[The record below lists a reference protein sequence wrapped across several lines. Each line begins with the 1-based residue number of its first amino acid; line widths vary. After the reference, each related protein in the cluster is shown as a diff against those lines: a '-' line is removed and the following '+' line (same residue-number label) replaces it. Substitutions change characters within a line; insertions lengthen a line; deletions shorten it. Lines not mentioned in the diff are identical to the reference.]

1 MKKFIGREQEIK
13 QLKGLYEGA
22 SFQSALV
29 YGRRRI
35 GKSELI
41 KQSLKGEKS
50 TVIFY
55 ECKQTTEKN
64 NTDGLSEII
73 ADKFNFPKPDFN
85 SFEKA
90 LDFLFSY
97 SEKKKL
103 VLVLDEY
110 PYLHKIIDGIDSI
123 LQSLID
129 KYKDK
134 SKLKLIICGSYL
146 DVMKS
151 LLDNQNPLYG
161 RISLSLDIKPMDY
174 YDSAKFYPTF
184 SNEDKVKLYSVFGGI
199 PYYNELINSKWSVKE
214 NIVYLIT
221 SVNSRLEN
229 EINYYLKNEMAKVN
243 NANVVFE
250 TIARGLCKFND
261 IFNATG
267 IDKSSTF
274 ADVLE
279 RLTNIELVEKEA
291 PINDEKNKKKS
302 NYYIKDNLSLF
313 YYTYVY
319 RYLSQ
324 RGIMNED
331 AFYEKYIEGD
341 FEGRYVPKM
350 FERIFKQFLIRKNR
364 QGEINPPLEKV
375 GKYYY
380 DDAVNKKNGEFDV
393 VSLDEMGY
401 IFYETKYKN
410 KPINQAII
418 NEEIEQVKKTGL
430 NCYKYGFVS
439 KSGFEDVDSEEIIL
453 YTLEDLY
460 M

>member
-1 MKKFIGREQEIK
+1 MKKFIGREREIA
-13 QLKGLYEGA
+13 QLKELYDGA
-22 SFQSALV
+22 DFQSALV

-35 GKSELI
+35 GKSALI
-41 KQSLKGEKS
+41 KQSIKGSKL
-50 TVIFY
+50 TVLYY

-64 NTDGLSEII
+64 NVDGLSEIM
-73 ADKFNFPKPDFN
+73 AEKLNFPKPDFS

-90 LDFLFSY
+90 LEYLFIY
-97 SEKKKL
+97 SRKKKI
-103 VLVLDEY
+103 VVVLDEY

-129 KYKDK
+129 RYKDS

-174 YDSAKFYPTF
+174 YDSAKFYPNF
-184 SNEDKVKLYSVFGGI
+184 SNADKVKLYSVFGGI
-199 PYYNELINSKWSVKE
+199 PYYNELVSDKLTLKE
-214 NIVYLIT
+214 NVIHLIT
-221 SVNSRLEN
+221 AVNSRLES
-229 EINYYLKNEMAKVN
+229 EINLYLKNEMAKVN

-261 IFNATG
+261 IFNASG

-279 RLTNIELVEKEA
+279 RLGDIELVEKES
-291 PINDEKNKKKS
+291 PINDEHNKKKS
-302 NYYIKDNLSLF
+302 IYYIKDNLSLF

-324 RGIMNED
+324 RGIMSEK
-331 AFYEKYIEGD
+331 AFYEKYIEAD
-341 FEGRYVPKM
+341 FEERYVPKI
-350 FERIFKQFLIRKNR
+350 FERIFKQYLIRQNR
-364 QGEINPPLEKV
+364 QGNINPPLEKI

-380 DDAVNKKNGEFDV
+380 GDAINKRNGEFDV
-393 VSLDEMGY
+393 VSLDEKGY
-401 IFYETKYKN
+401 IFYEVKYKN
-410 KPINQAII
+410 KPVNQSVI
-418 NEEIEQVKKTGL
+418 NEEIKQVQAVGL
-430 NCYKYGFVS
+430 PCYRYGFVS
-439 KSGFEDVDSEEIIL
+439 KSGFEDIANNDLLL
-453 YTLEDLY
+453 YTLDDLY
-460 M
+460 L

>member
-1 MKKFIGREQEIK
+1 MKRFIGREREIA
-13 QLKGLYEGA
+13 QLKKIYE
-22 SFQSALV
+22 STEFQSALV

-41 KQSLKGEKS
+41 KQSLKGNKL
-50 TVIFY
+50 TVLYY

-64 NTDGLSEII
+64 NIEGFCEIM
-73 ADKFNFPKPDFN
+73 AEKLNFPKPDFT
-85 SFEKA
+85 SFEKV
-90 LDFLFSY
+90 LEYLFIY
-97 SEKKKL
+97 SKKKKL
-103 VLVLDEY
+103 VVVLDEY

-129 KYKDK
+129 KYKDTA
-134 SKLKLIICGSYL
+134 KLKLIICGSYL

-174 YDSAKFYPTF
+174 YDSAKFYPNF

-199 PYYNELINSKWSVKE
+199 PYYNELINSKLSVKD
-214 NIVYLIT
+214 NIIHLIT
-221 SVNSRLEN
+221 SVNSRLES
-229 EINYYLKNEMAKVN
+229 EINFYLKNEMSKVN

-261 IFNATG
+261 IFNVSG

-279 RLTNIELVEKEA
+279 RLGNIELIEKES
-291 PINDEKNKKKS
+291 PINDENNKKKS

-324 RGIMNED
+324 RGIMNEEM
-331 AFYEKYIEGD
+331 FYEKYIKQD
-341 FEGRYVPKM
+341 FEERYIPKM
-350 FERIFKQFLIRKNR
+350 FERIFKQYLIRQNR
-364 QGEINPPLEKV
+364 QGNVFPPLEKV

-380 DDAVNKKNGEFDV
+380 DDAVHKKNGEFDV
-393 VSLDEMGY
+393 VSLDEKGY
-401 IFYETKYKN
+401 IFYEVKYKN
-410 KPINQAII
+410 KPVNQSVID
-418 NEEIEQVKKTGL
+418 EEIEQVRSAGL
-430 NCYKYGFVS
+430 MCYRYGFVS
-439 KSGFEDVDSEEIIL
+439 KSGFDGVNNDELLL
-453 YTLEDLY
+453 YTLDDLY
-460 M
+460 L

>member
-1 MKKFIGREQEIK
+1 MKKFIGREREIA
-13 QLKGLYEGA
+13 QLKRLYDG
-22 SFQSALV
+22 SDFQSALV

-41 KQSLKGEKS
+41 KQSVKGS
-50 TVIFY
+50 RLTVLYY

-64 NTDGLSEII
+64 NIDGLSEIM
-73 ADKFNFPKPDFN
+73 AEKLNFPKPDFP

-90 LDFLFSY
+90 LEYLFIY
-97 SEKKKL
+97 SQKKKI

-129 KYKDK
+129 KYKDTA
-134 SKLKLIICGSYL
+134 KLKLIICGSYL

-174 YDSAKFYPTF
+174 YDSAKFYPSF
-184 SNEDKVKLYSVFGGI
+184 SNADKVKLYSVFGGI
-199 PYYNELINSKWSVKE
+199 PYYNELINSKLSVKE
-214 NIVYLIT
+214 NIIHLIT
-221 SVNSRLEN
+221 AVNSRLES
-229 EINYYLKNEMAKVN
+229 EINFYLKNEMAKVN
-243 NANVVFE
+243 NANIVFE

-261 IFNATG
+261 IFNASG
-267 IDKSSTF
+267 IDKSATF

-279 RLTNIELVEKEA
+279 RLGNIELIDKEA
-291 PINDEKNKKKS
+291 PINDERNKKKS
-302 NYYIKDNLSLF
+302 IYYIKDNLSLF

-331 AFYEKYIEGD
+331 AFYEKYIEKD
-341 FEGRYVPKM
+341 FEERYVPKM
-350 FERIFKQFLIRKNR
+350 FERIFKQYLIRQNR
-364 QGEINPPLEKV
+364 QGNITPPLEKV

-380 DDAVNKKNGEFDV
+380 DDVVNKKNGEFDV
-393 VSLDEMGY
+393 VSLDENGY
-401 IFYETKYKN
+401 IFYEAKYKN
-410 KPINQAII
+410 KPINQSMID
-418 NEEIEQVKKTGL
+418 EEIKQVQATGL
-430 NCYKYGFVS
+430 SCYRYGFVS
-439 KSGFEDVDSEEIIL
+439 KSGFEDIANDDLLL
-453 YTLEDLY
+453 YTLDDLY
-460 M
+460 A

>member
-1 MKKFIGREQEIK
+1 MKKFIGREREIA
-13 QLKGLYEGA
+13 QLKGLYEGT

-50 TVIFY
+50 TIIYY

-64 NTDGLSEII
+64 NADGLSEII
-73 ADKFNFPKPDFN
+73 GDKFNFPKPDFTT
-85 SFEKA
+85 FEKA
-90 LDFLFSY
+90 LEYLFAY
-97 SEKKKL
+97 SERKKI

-184 SNEDKVKLYSVFGGI
+184 LNEDKVKLYSVFGGI
-199 PYYNELINSKWSVKE
+199 PYYNELIDCKKSVKE
-214 NIVYLIT
+214 NIIRLIT

-229 EINYYLKNEMAKVN
+229 EINFYLKNEMAKVN

-250 TIARGLCKFND
+250 TIASGLCKFND

-279 RLTNIELVEKEA
+279 RLVNIELIEKEA

-313 YYTYVY
+313 YYAYVY

-324 RGIMNED
+324 RGIMSED
-331 AFYEKYIEGD
+331 VFYEKYIEED
-341 FEGRYVPKM
+341 FENRYVPKM
-350 FERIFKQFLIRKNR
+350 FERIFKQYLIRKNR
-364 QGEINPPLEKV
+364 QGEINPPLEKI

-380 DDAVNKKNGEFDV
+380 DDAKNKKNGEFDV
-393 VSLDEMGY
+393 VSLDEIGY
-401 IFYETKYKN
+401 IFYEVKFKN
-410 KPINQAII
+410 KPIDQKMID
-418 NEEIEQVKKTGL
+418 EEIEQVKNTGL

-439 KSGFEDVDSEEIIL
+439 KSGFENVNNENLIL
-453 YTLEDLY
+453 YTLDDLY
-460 M
+460 L